1 MQPERQ
7 PSAIRFGIYEF
18 TLRSGELRKAGK
30 LIRVAAAA
38 LKAAEISAGTSREV
52 VTREELRSRLWP
64 GESFG
69 DFDQAVNAAIAKLR
83 SALGDSADNPRF
95 VETIPKNGYRFI
107 AEVVQEDAESKP
119 GA

>member
-1 MQPERQ
+1 M
-7 PSAIRFGIYEF
+7 
-18 TLRSGELRKAGK
+18 
-30 LIRVAAAA
+30 
-38 LKAAEISAGTSREV
+38 
-52 VTREELRSRLWP
+52 TREELRSRLWP